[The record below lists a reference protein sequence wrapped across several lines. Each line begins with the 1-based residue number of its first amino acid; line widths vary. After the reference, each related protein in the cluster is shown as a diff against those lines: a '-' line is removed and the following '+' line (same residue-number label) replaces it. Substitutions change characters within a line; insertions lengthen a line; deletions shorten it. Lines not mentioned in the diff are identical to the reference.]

1 MYDIK
6 EKLDN
11 LFHLIFKVPKK
22 KIKKNLSF
30 KNVKKWDSLNH
41 VNLILAIESK
51 FKIKIEPEESINLLS
66 YKDIYSYLEKKIST
80 ANKVK

>member
-1 MYDIK
+1 MYNIK

-41 VNLILAIESK
+41 VNLILAIE
-51 FKIKIEPEESINLLS
+51 
-66 YKDIYSYLEKKIST
+66 
-80 ANKVK
+80 